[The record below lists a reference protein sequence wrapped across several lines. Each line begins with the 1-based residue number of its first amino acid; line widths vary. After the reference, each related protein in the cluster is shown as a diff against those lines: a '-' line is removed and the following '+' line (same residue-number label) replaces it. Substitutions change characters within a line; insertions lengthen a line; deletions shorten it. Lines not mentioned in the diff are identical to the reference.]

1 MKYIPAILLLVLF
14 LAGIGLYESDL
25 SPEEAAKA
33 LTNEESKFLR
43 IQGMDLHYRVEGEGL
58 PLVLLHGT
66 GSMLQTWDDWTN
78 ALKNHFRI
86 IRFDLPGFGLT
97 GPNPERDYSMRFY
110 TSVLAELADSLS
122 LDSFFLAGNSLGG
135 QIAWEYAIDH
145 PGKVKKL
152 VLLAPAGVKSK
163 AKSTL
168 VFKLAKYETLST
180 LLQNFGT
187 RFFVQ
192 KTLNDIYADP
202 SRINPGM
209 ANLYHIAALRAG
221 NRRAF
226 MDRLSAPLDENKVER
241 LTELNMPVML
251 LWGNRDVLV
260 PHTLAPRFQKLI
272 SNSELKI
279 YPGAG
284 HIPME
289 EIPDLSVNDVVDFL
303 IN

>member
-1 MKYIPAILLLVLF
+1 MKYIPAILLSIIILISL
-14 LAGIGLYESDL
+14 GLYERDL
-25 SPEEAAKA
+25 SPEEAAKS
-33 LTNEESKFLR
+33 LTNEESKFFR
-43 IQGMDLHYRVEGEGL
+43 IRGMDLHYRIEGQGP

-66 GSMLQTWDDWTN
+66 GSMLQTWDNWTSL
-78 ALKNHFRI
+78 LKEHFRI

-97 GPNPERDYSMRFY
+97 GPNPERDYSMGFY
-110 TSVLAELADSLS
+110 TSVLHELTDSLS

-145 PGKVKKL
+145 PNKVRKL
-152 VLLAPAGVKSK
+152 VLLAPAGIKSK

-202 SRINPGM
+202 SRINTEM
-209 ANLYHIAALRAG
+209 ATIYHVAALRSG

-226 MDRLSAPLDENKVER
+226 MDRLAAPLNENRVER
-241 LTELNMPVML
+241 LTELKMPVL
-251 LWGNRDVLV
+251 LMWGDRDVLV

-279 YPGAG
+279 YPGVG

-289 EIPDLSVNDVVDFL
+289 EIPDLSVNDVMDFL